1 MIKLDIPGYK
11 KLEIKNIVFDF
22 NGTIA
27 EDGVLV
33 EGIKERICKLKD
45 LGLDIYVLTADTN
58 GSVAQQ
64 CRNLPVNIE
73 IFAKGD
79 ALEEKRNIV
88 ERLGKDNTIAV
99 GNGRNDADMFKS
111 SILSIAIIGSEG
123 CYSKT
128 LLEADIVVNS
138 PLDAAELLL
147 KPNRVKATLRI

>member
-11 KLEIKNIVFDF
+11 KLKIKNVVFDF

-27 EDGVLV
+27 KDGVLV
-33 EGIKERICKLKD
+33 EGIRERIHALKD
-45 LGLDIYVLTADTN
+45 LGLDVYVLTADTN

-64 CRNLPVNIE
+64 CRDLPVNIE

-79 ALEEKRNIV
+79 ALEEKKNVV
-88 ERLGKDNTIAV
+88 ERLGADNTIAV
-99 GNGRNDADMFKS
+99 GNGRNDIDMFKS
-111 SILSIAIIGSEG
+111 SELSIAILGSEG

-138 PLDAAELLL
+138 SVDAVELLL
-147 KPNRVKATLRI
+147 NPNRIKATLRI